1 VARRGSRGS
10 FVDHLAGVPLF
21 SACSKRDLQL
31 VARRAEDVKVDAGK
45 VLVSEGATGSEFFV
59 ILDGRAKVTKRGKRV
74 ATLGPGAFFGDL
86 ALLDRAPRNATVTA
100 ETPMELVVL
109 GQREFAGI
117 IDEVPG
123 FAHKLL
129 AGLARRLREAD
140 AASVQ

>member
-1 VARRGSRGS
+1 MARRGS
-10 FVDHLAGVPLF
+10 FVDHLASVPLF

-31 VARRAEDVKVDAGK
+31 VARRAEDVKVDAGR

-59 ILDGRAKVTKRGKRV
+59 ILDGQAKVTRRGRKV
-74 ATLGPGAFFGDL
+74 ATLGPGDFFGDL

-129 AGLARRLREAD
+129 AGLARRLRQAD